1 MDRWTDP
8 IDPDGTPRRP
18 EPPSDEPPAWLTDRP
33 EPRSSYLFGD
43 EPDEPVDAWRDRPTE
58 RWRPDRTGELPF
70 PVSPLERRDGH
81 PGERPDLDATV
92 RQPADLT
99 AYRAA
104 RAATPTESGGGRHR
118 QPSRF
123 PRPVLIGGAAAAATL
138 VASLGVGALLLPGND
153 QQTDRT
159 SADDAVAAAP
169 ALPGT
174 ASAPADAV
182 ALPLIHI

>member
-1 MDRWTDP
+1 MYRWTDP

-43 EPDEPVDAWRDRPTE
+43 EPHEPVDAWRDRPTE

-70 PVSPLERRDGH
+70 PVSPLERRDDH
-81 PGERPDLDATV
+81 PGEPALDATV

-104 RAATPTESGGGRHR
+104 QAEAPTESGGGRHR

-123 PRPVLIGGAAAAATL
+123 PRPLLIGGAAAAATL
-138 VASLGVGALLLPGND
+138 VASLGVGALMLPGSD
-153 QQTDRT
+153 QQADRT

-174 ASAPADAV
+174 GSAPADAV
-182 ALPLIHI
+182 APASP